1 MNARISS
8 DGAACVDPD
17 YFWQPISTAPHG
29 VKVQLL
35 SRYGVAAYGTI
46 TPNTIPVGFWT
57 HWAPLPKL
65 RKENT

>member
-29 VKVQLL
+29 VKVQAL
-35 SRYGVAAYGTI
+35 SKYGVAAYSVI
-46 TPNTIPVGFWT
+46 TQQELKRGFWT
-57 HWAPLPKL
+57 HWAPVPKL
-65 RKENT
+65 KRETT